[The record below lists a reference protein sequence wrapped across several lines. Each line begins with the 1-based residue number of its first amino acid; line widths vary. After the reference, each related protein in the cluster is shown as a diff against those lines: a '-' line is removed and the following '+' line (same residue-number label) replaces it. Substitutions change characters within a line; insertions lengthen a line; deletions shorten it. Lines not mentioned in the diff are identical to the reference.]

1 MADLPETIQEY
12 RDKYTQDFPELQ
24 KVPDTEIAQKVY
36 SIGQKTGDLK
46 GKSFEEFNMDFLPH
60 LPQNSVDSYRKT
72 YQKDFPDLKNLTDME
87 IANKVYDQKLKVGS
101 KMPFSKFA
109 NKFAPKDYNNEY
121 NQDSTDALGNIIGSD
136 ELVKKQVRPN
146 YTTSEIAKVA
156 GVDLAND
163 VTDNTSS
170 FLGPKFAAS
179 FAQNENNKLLA
190 YKNSLSKFFNQ
201 DVDVRV
207 GPKTGEIEFFNPVTQ
222 KYTLANQEG
231 LDAGDIASFA
241 GDALV
246 VIPQVAGSIYGSAL
260 GPAGTIAGGSLA
272 AGAGEALR
280 VQLGKSLFGINQDI
294 SPLWEG
300 TKQAAITVPFE
311 AAGAYAGPA
320 KQWIENWIK
329 TGRTDFAEIERL
341 TKNASEA
348 KAVFDK
354 INEGMAAEGLPKKL
368 QYTLGQAAD
377 DPRLLAVQSAF
388 ESDPKHGLTGFY
400 NTWNKNNAEALDA
413 YFGILNKDITNP
425 AITQDI
431 VGKKISDVMQ
441 QSLDPKRQALSA
453 AQAKAEADLT
463 DVSLKLPNGIQKEA
477 GETIRN
483 TIQHLQDSV
492 KYDFDQKYEALFN
505 LGKNKEIKTD
515 LIKQAMSEIN
525 DRQKNTLFTKYP
537 DIYKIVQAPEGDTIN
552 ILKLKNTVSDLKA
565 ADRAARTSDISE
577 TPVEGAYK
585 KILKAMDSQLRRDL
599 PEGDPWLK
607 EYKKIS
613 TDYNDYRS
621 KFDGVIGDLLRLEN
635 GRLKLANDDVFETTF
650 KYGKGSREKIDSVH
664 DVIWHD
670 PEAMTAYR
678 DSILD
683 FYRKK
688 VVDQN
693 TGLVN
698 PIAHDKFVKNYEYP
712 LKVFFG
718 ENNYGDISKIG
729 GLAKAVEE
737 KATIKNNILKE
748 LTDSTAG
755 RIEKLDP
762 DLIVDRIYNP
772 KQPTQ
777 LKNVVEI
784 LKKDPETLKSF
795 QDVVKKD
802 LQGSIRNANNEFDF
816 VKFNKYINENE
827 QNLKTVFFD
836 NPKYI
841 QNLKDLNKALQIL
854 SRKSPQGAD
863 VDTWANS
870 ALNDYLRMR
879 VGMFTT
885 EGRML
890 TLAKKAVGWRKM
902 NQMQKLITNPEEV
915 ERLMS
920 LKNLDIPVA
929 KDYGPTVTKN
939 LSPINEQKF
948 RKNLNAYNAIIGG
961 LFGDS
966 IDQNNYL
973 GGTTRREGPKKTTVE
988 RLRGI
993 KPTIEFQQQN
1003 IKPTVPKPVSQ
1014 TPTSPNINIFKSG
1027 TPTAT
1032 PVASA
1037 PAVPTTQGQPQAPA
1051 SNITSIPQDQLNK
1064 YSTLFGPIV

>member
-1 MADLPETIQEY
+1 MADLPQTVQEY
-12 RDKYTQDFPELQ
+12 RDQYTKEYPDLI
-24 KVPDTEIAQKVY
+24 KVPDEEIAKKVY
-36 SIGQKTGDLK
+36 LTGQKTGDLK
-46 GKSFEEFNMDFLPH
+46 GKTFEDFNMDFLPH
-60 LPQNSVDSYRKT
+60 LPENSVESYRKT
-72 YQKDFPDLKNLTDME
+72 YQKDFPELKNITDVE
-87 IANKVYDQKLKVGS
+87 IANKVYEQKFKVGT

-109 NKFAPKDYNNEY
+109 NKFAPRDYNNEY
-121 NQDSTDALGNIIGSD
+121 NQDSTDALGNIIGSN
-136 ELVKKQVRPN
+136 ESVKQQVRPN
-146 YTTSEIAKVA
+146 YTTTEIAKVA
-156 GVDLAND
+156 GVDLPND

-170 FLGPKFAAS
+170 FNGPKFAGS
-179 FAQNENNKLLA
+179 FAQNENNKFLA

-207 GPKTGEIEFFNPVTQ
+207 GPKTGEIEFFNPITK
-222 KYTLANQEG
+222 KYTLTNHEG

-246 VIPQVAGSIYGSAL
+246 VIPQVVGSIYGSAI
-260 GPAGTIAGGSLA
+260 GPAGAIAGGSLA
-272 AGAGEALR
+272 AGLGEALR
-280 VQLGKSLFGINQDI
+280 VQLGRTLFDINQDV

-300 TKQAAITVPFE
+300 TKQAAFTVPFE

-320 KQWIENWIK
+320 KKWLENWIK

-348 KAVFDK
+348 KVVFDK

-368 QYTLGQAAD
+368 QYTLGQASN

-388 ESDPKHGLTGFY
+388 ESDPQFGKTKFY
-400 NTWNKNNAEALDA
+400 NTWNRNNAEALDA
-413 YFGILNKDITNP
+413 YFGVLNKDITNP
-425 AITQDI
+425 AITQDV

-441 QSLDPKRQALSA
+441 QNLEPKRQALAA

-463 DVSLKLPNGIQKEA
+463 EVSLNLPSGIQKEA
-477 GETIRN
+477 GESIRS

-492 KYDFDQKYEALFN
+492 KYDFDKKYDALFN
-505 LGKNKEIKTD
+505 LGKDKQVKTD
-515 LIKQAMSEIN
+515 LIKQAMSEI
-525 DRQKNTLFTKYP
+525 DERQKNTLFTKYP
-537 DIYKIVQAPEGDTIN
+537 DIYKIVKAPEGDTVD
-552 ILKLKNTVSDLKA
+552 ILKLKNTISDLKA
-565 ADRAARTSDISE
+565 ADRAARTADISE
-577 TPVEGAYK
+577 TPIEGAYK
-585 KILKAMDSQLRRDL
+585 KILGAMDSQLRKDL
-599 PEGDPWLK
+599 PKTDPWLV

-613 TDYNDYRS
+613 TDYNDYKS
-621 KFDGVIGDLLRLEN
+621 KFNGVIKDLLKFEN
-635 GRLKLANDDVFETTF
+635 GKLKLADEDVFETTF
-650 KYGKGSREKIDSVH
+650 KFGRGSREKIDSVH
-664 DVIWHD
+664 DVIWHS

-683 FYRKK
+683 FYKKK

-698 PIAHDKFVKNYEYP
+698 SIAHDKFVKNYEYP

-737 KATIKNNILKE
+737 KATIKNNVLKE
-748 LTDSTAG
+748 LADSTEG

-762 DLIVDRIYNP
+762 DLIVNKVYNP

-777 LKNVVEI
+777 LKDVVNI

-802 LQGSIRNANNEFDF
+802 LQGGIRNANNEFDF

-841 QNLKDLNKALQIL
+841 NNLKDLNKALQIL

-863 VDTWANS
+863 VNTWANS
-870 ALNDYLRMR
+870 ALNDYIRMR
-879 VGMFTT
+879 VGMFTP
-885 EGRML
+885 EGRVFTMV
-890 TLAKKAVGWRKM
+890 KKVIGWRKM
-902 NQMQKLITNPEEV
+902 NQMQKLLTNPDEV

-920 LKNLDIPVA
+920 LKHLDIPVA

-939 LSPINEQKF
+939 LSPLDEQKF
-948 RKNLNAYNAIIGG
+948 RKNVQAYNAIVGG

-966 IDQNNYL
+966 IDQNDYF
-973 GGTTRREGPKKTTVE
+973 GKAPRREEPRKKTVE
-988 RLRGI
+988 RLRGM
-993 KPTIEFQQQN
+993 KPTIEFQQEN
-1003 IKPTVPKPVSQ
+1003 IKPTISKPISQ
-1014 TPTSPNINIFKSG
+1014 GPTSPNVDIFKAG
-1027 TPTAT
+1027 TPA
-1032 PVASA
+1032 PKVASA
-1037 PAVPTTQGQPQAPA
+1037 PAAPAAQGQPQAPT
-1051 SNITSIPQDQLNK
+1051 NNLTSIPQDQLNK
-1064 YSTLFGPIV
+1064 YSTLFGPVV